1 MTGFVDNDLG
11 QLDIALQRL
20 HVRLDLDHSIVTIS
34 PRRDDQAPP
43 GRREE
48 IVPSVRI
55 DWDDEGQII
64 AVQVTD
70 GIGGN

>member
-11 QLDIALQRL
+11 QLDIALPRL
-20 HVRLDLDHSIVTIS
+20 HVRLDLDHSIVTIML
-34 PRRDDQAPP
+34 RRDDQTPP
-43 GRREE
+43 ARRKE
-48 IVPSVRI
+48 IVSGVRI
-55 DWDDEGQII
+55 DWDDEERII